1 MRAKEKVEI
10 KIMLL
15 FITALEEIYRRK
27 TKGLLTNKEADIQIV
42 HRKQNYSK

>member
-15 FITALEEIYRRK
+15 FTTALEEIFLRK
-27 TKGLLTNKEADIQIV
+27 TKGLLINKAAAIQLV
-42 HRKQNYSK
+42 HRNQNC